1 MVRSVSDTLKTAQSA
16 STRIPY
22 VHMVFTPHLGGQKFY
37 EPWTSSLS
45 DWDFMHGDTY
55 RSLSPDR
62 YISEPTSL
70 KYSGAPGLWTSL
82 FLCRIPS
89 TLCLPQGEI
98 RCHFYDNLRARAIV
112 AFRHQAPLGSAD
124 EQNFYWVWFTDIGEA
139 RLFLHRGGSGVQR
152 DSTEFI
158 FNLNE
163 WNHLRVSWYNGKTPA
178 EEDALCVD
186 IYREVAGEWI
196 KQGSTMYDTLN
207 NWKDS
212 DVNRCGFRLTMAPDH
227 IIYFD
232 DTEIWGA
239 DTTYDLSTNSA
250 AYGNR
255 ILLID
260 HAEEAYNDYAVVI
273 LRDYDRTLP
282 NLLGYWTEIGY
293 GDVTGGGNEYAATP
307 RLWVKHQQHISAAG
321 KLLVILE
328 LEGMWSKLRETKL
341 RMGSP
346 PYYIAT
352 TGAGDFG
359 AAKTAYGIIEYI
371 IENEIDPTMA
381 LNALVEDD
389 SIINTLQPA
398 FEVNNAQPFED
409 AGQVIYRLLKMTKS
423 FLRPQNGMAW
433 KVKYPQDSDPDDL
446 TYYSNQSPYFYEYV
460 ERKNLLVPN
469 RIYLFANA
477 GSDGLWTNII
487 TGQAD
492 DTDSQTAYGIVAE
505 IVTAPEI
512 DNQAD
517 ADARAAAI
525 LQRWR
530 AEWVGGRLIIPH
542 DCQME
547 LYDRLKVHDRRT

>member
-1 MVRSVSDTLKTAQSA
+1 MVRLVSDALEAAQSA
-16 STRIPY
+16 ATRTPY
-22 VHMVFTPHLGGQKFY
+22 LHMVFT
-37 EPWTSSLS
+37 S
-45 DWDFMHGDTY
+45 
-55 RSLSPDR
+55 
-62 YISEPTSL
+62 
-70 KYSGAPGLWTSL
+70 
-82 FLCRIPS
+82 
-89 TLCLPQGEI
+89 
-98 RCHFYDNLRARAIV
+98 YD
-112 AFRHQAPLGSAD
+112 
-124 EQNFYWVWFTDIGEA
+124 
-139 RLFLHRGGSGVQR
+139 
-152 DSTEFI
+152 
-158 FNLNE
+158 
-163 WNHLRVSWYNGKTPA
+163 
-178 EEDALCVD
+178 
-186 IYREVAGEWI
+186 AG
-196 KQGSTMYDTLN
+196 
-207 NWKDS
+207 
-212 DVNRCGFRLTMAPDH
+212 
-227 IIYFD
+227 
-232 DTEIWGA
+232 
-239 DTTYDLSTNSA
+239 TTYDLSTNSA

-255 ILLID
+255 ILLVD
-260 HAEEAYNDYAVVI
+260 HAEEAYNDYAVII

-307 RLWVKHQQHISAAG
+307 RLWVKHQQHISAGG
-321 KLLVILE
+321 KLLCVLE
-328 LEGMWSKLRETKL
+328 LEGMWAKLRETKM

-352 TGAGDFG
+352 TDADNFG
-359 AAKTAYGIIEYI
+359 AAKTVYGILEYI
-371 IENEIDPTMA
+371 IENEVDPAMYLDA
-381 LNALVEDD
+381 LGEDD
-389 SIINTLQPA
+389 SIMNTLQPA

-409 AGQVIYRLLKMTKS
+409 AGQVIYRLVKMTKS
-423 FLRPQNGMAW
+423 FLRAKDSMAW
-433 KVKYPQDSDPDDL
+433 EVKYPQAADSDDL

-492 DTDSQTAYGIVAE
+492 DTDSQTAYGVVAE

-547 LYDRLKVHDRRT
+547 LYDRLGIEDVRGVS